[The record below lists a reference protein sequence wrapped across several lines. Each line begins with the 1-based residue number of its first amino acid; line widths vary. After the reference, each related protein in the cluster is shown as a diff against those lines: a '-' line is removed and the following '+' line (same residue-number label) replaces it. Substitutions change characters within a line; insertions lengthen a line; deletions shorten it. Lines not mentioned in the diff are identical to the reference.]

1 MYLDLNKDLTPEQ
14 IALKEQ
20 THRFAAEVL
29 RPASIKL
36 DRMDPEAVIAPG
48 SALWD
53 VFRTY
58 YQQGFHLAQFP
69 EELGGANLGPLDM
82 HIVIEETAWGS
93 SDFGVGLAVASFPFV
108 YAAQFAALTGNKR
121 LLEEIVLPFAAD
133 REAKYIGCWAIT
145 EPQHGSDTL
154 MLGTEAFTNPAAA
167 GECRARLD
175 GDEWV
180 INGQK
185 SSWVSNGTIATH
197 ALLFLTIDPSMGMA
211 GGGVAVVPLD
221 RPGVTKGKP
230 LDKLGQ
236 RALNQ
241 GEIFFDDV
249 RIPRD
254 YMLVE
259 AEGYTTVL
267 NMTLATANA
276 MMGALFTGVA
286 RAAFE
291 EALAYTKTRRQ
302 GGKLISEHQMV
313 QGKLFDMF
321 TQVERARAI
330 SRAALVYNLS
340 TVPPALPY
348 SIASKITCTQAA
360 FNVSSEAIQLFGGL
374 GLCRELVVEK
384 FFRDARASLI
394 EDGCNEVL
402 ALAGARDVLES
413 YVA

>member
-14 IALKEQ
+14 VAIKEQ
-20 THRFAAEVL
+20 THRFASEVL
-29 RPASIKL
+29 RPVSIKL

-48 SALWD
+48 SPLWD
-53 VFRTY
+53 VFRLY
-58 YQQGFHLAQFP
+58 YQQGFHLSQFP
-69 EELGGANLGPLDM
+69 EALGGANLGPLEM

-93 SDFGVGLAVASFPFV
+93 VDFGVGLAVASFPFL

-121 LLEEIVLPFAAD
+121 LMEEIVLPFAAD
-133 REAKYIGCWAIT
+133 REAKHIGCWAIT

-154 MLGTEAFTNPAAA
+154 MLGTDAFANPETA

-211 GGGVAVVPLD
+211 GGGVAIVPLNL
-221 RPGVTKGKP
+221 PGVTKGKP

-241 GEIFFDDV
+241 GEIFFDNV

-259 AEGYTTVL
+259 AEGYSTVL

-302 GGKLISEHQMV
+302 GGKLISEHQVV
-313 QGKLFDMF
+313 QTKLFDMF
-321 TQVERARAI
+321 TRVEQARTL

-340 TVPPALPY
+340 TVPPALRY
-348 SIASKITCTQAA
+348 SIASKITCTQTA
-360 FNVSSEAIQLFGGL
+360 FDVASDAIQLFGGL

-402 ALAGARDVLES
+402 ALAGARDVLDS
-413 YVA
+413 YMA

>member
-1 MYLDLNKDLTPEQ
+1 M
-14 IALKEQ
+14 
-20 THRFAAEVL
+20 
-29 RPASIKL
+29 
-36 DRMDPEAVIAPG
+36 IAPG

-249 RIPRD
+249 RIPRGLHARGSGRLHD
-254 YMLVE
+254 RPEHDAGNGERHDGRAVH
-259 AEGYTTVL
+259 GR
-267 NMTLATANA
+267 
-276 MMGALFTGVA
+276 GARCVRGGAGLHEDA
-286 RAAFE
+286 
-291 EALAYTKTRRQ
+291 RRQ

-330 SRAALVYNLS
+330 SRAAFVYNLS

>member
-29 RPASIKL
+29 RPVSVQL
-36 DRMDPEAVIAPG
+36 DRMDPDAVIAAG
-48 SALWD
+48 SPLWD
-53 VFRTY
+53 VFKAA
-58 YQQGFHLAQFP
+58 YQQGFHLSQFP
-69 EELGGANLGPLDM
+69 EALGGANLGPLDM

-93 SDFGVGLAVASFPFV
+93 VDFGVGLSVASFPFA
-108 YAAQFAALTGNKR
+108 YAAQFAALTGNQK
-121 LLEEIVLPFAAD
+121 LMEEIVLPFAAD
-133 REAKYIGCWAIT
+133 REAKYIGCWAVT

-154 MLGTEAFTNPAAA
+154 MLGSEAFTDPAGA
-167 GECRARLD
+167 GDCRARLD

-211 GGGVAVVPLD
+211 GGGIAIVPLNL
-221 RPGVTKGKP
+221 PGVTKGKP

-241 GEIFFDDV
+241 GEIFFDEV
-249 RIPRD
+249 RIPKD

-259 AEGYTTVL
+259 AAAYTAVL

-276 MMGALFTGVA
+276 MMGALLTGVA

-302 GGKLISEHQMV
+302 GGKLISEHQVV
-313 QGKLFDMF
+313 QTKLFNMF
-321 TQVERARAI
+321 TRVEQSRSL
-330 SRAALVYNLS
+330 SRAAMVYNMS
-340 TVPPALPY
+340 TIPPALPY

-360 FNVSSEAIQLFGGL
+360 FDVASDAIQLFGGL

-394 EDGCNEVL
+394 EDGANEVL
-402 ALAGARDVLES
+402 ALAGARDVIDS
-413 YVA
+413 YRS